1 MSIQHRTIVFVRL
14 KKSSLQNVVV
24 VNKRIQQNNISSLT
38 LKLFFQKIFQALSLN
53 PTSVQIITLTLL
65 MSLLINPRF
74 RFLVLL
80 PVVTNTGEGI
90 Y

>member
-1 MSIQHRTIVFVRL
+1 
-14 KKSSLQNVVV
+14 
-24 VNKRIQQNNISSLT
+24 
-38 LKLFFQKIFQALSLN
+38 
-53 PTSVQIITLTLL
+53 

-90 Y
+90 YYPGGLIYETDGDARRLA